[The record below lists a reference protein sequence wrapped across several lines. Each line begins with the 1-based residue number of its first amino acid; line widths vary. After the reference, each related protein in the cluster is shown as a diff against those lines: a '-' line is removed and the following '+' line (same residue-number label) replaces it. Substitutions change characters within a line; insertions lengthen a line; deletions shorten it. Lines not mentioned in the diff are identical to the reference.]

1 MDYPIL
7 EAPEVTSEQ
16 CRAMFSEC
24 TTVDVDKVTESFAR
38 LKGTGVFE
46 MLEQAKRDIIKS
58 VYNKLN
64 YE

>member
-7 EAPEVTSEQ
+7 ETPEVTSEQ
-16 CRAMFSEC
+16 CKAMFSEC
-24 TTVDVDKVTESFAR
+24 TTVDVDKVVESFAQ
-38 LKGTGVFE
+38 LKGTGAVE
-46 MLEQAKRDIIKS
+46 RLEQAKRDIIKS